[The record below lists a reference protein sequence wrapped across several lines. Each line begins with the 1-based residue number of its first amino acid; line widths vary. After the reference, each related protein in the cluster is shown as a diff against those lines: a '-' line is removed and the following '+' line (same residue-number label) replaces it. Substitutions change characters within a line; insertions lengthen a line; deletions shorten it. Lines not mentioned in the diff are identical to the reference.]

1 MSNIDILYELLIKF
15 NNNYCYSKTNTCNR
29 ERHIRIDQI
38 ISIQSI
44 KLLNV
49 KYAYEYNK
57 IINKKMISVKFN
69 LKDDLGVWCLNI
81 DYDKYKDV
89 FMKFII

>member
-15 NNNYCYSKTNTCNR
+15 NNNYCYSKRNNR
-29 ERHIRIDQI
+29 KRHIRIDQI

-49 KYAYEYNK
+49 KYTYDYNK

-69 LKDDLGVWCLNI
+69 LTDDLGVWCLNI

>member
-29 ERHIRIDQI
+29 KRHIRIDQI

-49 KYAYEYNK
+49 KPIGNY
-57 IINKKMISVKFN
+57 
-69 LKDDLGVWCLNI
+69 
-81 DYDKYKDV
+81 
-89 FMKFII
+89 